1 MKKIF
6 SMILVTIISV
16 EIALAGTVL
25 ASADVFGAV
34 LLNGERLQFD
44 QPPFVENGR
53 TLVPMRTVMEAMG
66 AEVTWDETF
75 HTVTATKDNITLV
88 VQDYNR
94 MITKNGLPVML
105 DVWPKVIN
113 DTMFAPV
120 RAIAESFGAV
130 VDWNGETNSIFITTS
145 DDKIETDENVN
156 ILNGWTKVKADE
168 LDIDDW
174 YDANWSGNAG
184 YLYVSNDSVRLSL
197 TPINYNK
204 QYFDTPSGHICGSN
218 YGEFGG
224 SLEYFGEDGLMY
236 TISSDINPVAIF
248 SYKEDIY
255 LLDGL
260 AHLGMSSG
268 RISRLVIKDGRYSIV
283 DSVELGAA
291 PEAYFYDEKNDSFL
305 IVTNKSIIEATCSQ
319 NEIQVKILAEIP
331 NMSGLYPSSIV
342 RHENLIYVSMR
353 RAVLTFNIETKEAF
367 FYINKDIPTARIKN

>member
-6 SMILVTIISV
+6 CMILPAIISV
-16 EIALAGTVL
+16 NILLAGTVF

-34 LLNGERLQFD
+34 LLNGERIQFD

-53 TLVPMRTVMEAMG
+53 TLVPMRSVMEAMG

-75 HTVTATKDNITLV
+75 HTVTAIKDNVTLV

-105 DVWPKVIN
+105 DAWPKVIN

-120 RAIAESFGAV
+120 RAIAEGFGAA
-130 VDWNGETNSIFITTS
+130 VDWDGETNSVFITTS

-168 LDIDDW
+168 LGIDDW
-174 YDANWSGNAG
+174 YDANWSVNAG
-184 YLYVSNDSVRLSL
+184 YLYISNDSVRLSL
-197 TPINYNK
+197 TPLNYNK

-224 SLEYFGEDGLMY
+224 SLEYFDKDGSMY

-248 SYKEDIY
+248 SYKENIY

-268 RISRLVIKDGRYSIV
+268 RISRLVIKDGRYSVV

-319 NEIQVKILAEIP
+319 NEIHVKILAEIP
-331 NMSGLYPSSIV
+331 NMGGLNPSSIV

-367 FYINKDIPTARIKN
+367 FYINKEIPTARLKN

>member
-6 SMILVTIISV
+6 SIILATIISV

-66 AEVTWDETF
+66 AEVTWDENF
-75 HTVTATKDNITLV
+75 HTVTAIKDNVTLV

-105 DVWPKVIN
+105 DTWPKVIN

-130 VDWNGETNSIFITTS
+130 VDWNGETNSVFITTS
-145 DDKIETDENVN
+145 DDEIETDENVN

-197 TPINYNK
+197 TPVIYNELH
-204 QYFDTPSGHICGSN
+204 FDTPSGHICGSN

-224 SLEYFGEDGLMY
+224 SLEYFSEDGWLY

-260 AHLGMSSG
+260 AHFVSSG
-268 RISRLVIKDGRYSIV
+268 RISRLVMKDGCYSIV

-305 IVTNKSIIEATCSQ
+305 VVTSKSIIEATCSQ

-331 NMSGLYPSSIV
+331 NMGGLNPSSIV

-367 FYINKDIPTARIKN
+367 F